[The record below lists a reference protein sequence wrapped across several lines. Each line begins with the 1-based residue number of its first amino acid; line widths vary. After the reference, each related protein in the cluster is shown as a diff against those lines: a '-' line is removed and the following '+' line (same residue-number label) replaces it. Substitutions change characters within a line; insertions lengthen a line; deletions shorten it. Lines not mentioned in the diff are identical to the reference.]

1 MLRLLAC
8 AGAVADNPGPYCRV
22 ARRKLPCIAGLPK
35 SGLERANPHFK
46 SAGLSY
52 NRHNKQ

>member
-1 MLRLLAC
+1 MPSRSSPVLFSALPVEIAEH
-8 AGAVADNPGPYCRV
+8 
-22 ARRKLPCIAGLPK
+22 RRLPK

-52 NRHNKQ
+52 NRANKQ

>member
-1 MLRLLAC
+1 L
-8 AGAVADNPGPYCRV
+8 PG
-22 ARRKLPCIAGLPK
+22 IAGLPK

-52 NRHNKQ
+52 NRGNEQ